1 LKSTRRVRA
10 QGEPWYYPDVGIYPK
25 NQKADLTKQELKELV
40 AIKRR
45 NLGE

>member
-1 LKSTRRVRA
+1 MRIVYFWAVSRDIILML
-10 QGEPWYYPDVGIYPK
+10 DIYPK
-25 NQKADLTKQELKELV
+25 NMKADLTKQELKDLV